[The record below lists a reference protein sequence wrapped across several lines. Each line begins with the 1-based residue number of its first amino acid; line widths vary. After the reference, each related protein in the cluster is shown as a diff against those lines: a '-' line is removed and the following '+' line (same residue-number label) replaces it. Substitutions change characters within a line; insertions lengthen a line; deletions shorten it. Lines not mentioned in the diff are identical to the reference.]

1 MVWRLVGFSWL
12 FDGASSRFGC
22 CVCGFVGGSVDGSSG
37 DFLFIYFYLMWFW
50 FWFDGS
56 MGVARI
62 CGGSSVLV
70 GGMVVV
76 AIVIVVADVNYYG
89 CCVCFFIGSFG
100 LWPV

>member
-1 MVWRLVGFSWL
+1 
-12 FDGASSRFGC
+12 
-22 CVCGFVGGSVDGSSG
+22 
-37 DFLFIYFYLMWFW
+37 MWFW

-89 CCVCFFIGSFG
+89 CRVCFFLGSFG
-100 LWPV
+100 LWPVWWFLVWWCGCF

>member
-1 MVWRLVGFSWL
+1 
-12 FDGASSRFGC
+12 
-22 CVCGFVGGSVDGSSG
+22 
-37 DFLFIYFYLMWFW
+37 MWFW
-50 FWFDGS
+50 FWFDGP

-76 AIVIVVADVNYYG
+76 AIVNYYG
-89 CCVCFFIGSFG
+89 CCVCFFIGFFG